1 MEKKAICLATISKYS
16 AAVASHTEAL
26 KVYRS
31 VHGPSHISVKN
42 SLFNIGLCLN
52 SLGKPEK
59 AKKCLEQAYKLT
71 KNLYG
76 EETLESSDILFHIG

>member
-1 MEKKAICLATISKYS
+1 
-16 AAVASHTEAL
+16 
-26 KVYRS
+26 
-31 VHGPSHISVKN
+31 VKN